1 MFLGACLTG
10 SCFHWVYSVTFY
22 LRRRRRE
29 NADLQ
34 FIFALPIS
42 LLSFYSRFST
52 WVLQFTSFYF
62 SRCSLLRR
70 PLMFF
75 PLTAS
80 VCRHRRFVK
89 SLNVCFACLWDDAK
103 SLITLIKSW
112 PKSDFHVFSVI
123 LSFFRVLGDPG
134 VHSQQSL
141 GKDGVT
147 TLASTRNNGH
157 SRVFQF
163 TSCACSWTVGRSR
176 RTQRE
181 ETIDNSDNSPWSR
194 IEPATFLEEQTSP
207 SLWLAQRN
215 CLAVKCEPLMF
226 FKKEKRKRK

>member
-1 MFLGACLTG
+1 MPDRELFSLSLFCNFFIYG
-10 SCFHWVYSVTFY
+10 
-22 LRRRRRE
+22 RRRRE
-29 NADLQ
+29 NADLH
-34 FIFALPIS
+34 FIFAFPIS

-62 SRCSLLRR
+62 SGCSLLRR

-123 LSFFRVLGDPG
+123 LSLFRVPGDPG

-141 GKDGVT
+141 GKDGVKHWQA
-147 TLASTRNNGH
+147 LAITDTPGFSNSPH
-157 SRVFQF
+157 VQ
-163 TSCACSWTVGRSR
+163 CSWTVGRSR
-176 RTQRE
+176 RTQGE

-194 IEPATFLEEQTSP
+194 IEPATFLEEQTLP
-207 SLWLAQRN
+207 SLWLAQQN